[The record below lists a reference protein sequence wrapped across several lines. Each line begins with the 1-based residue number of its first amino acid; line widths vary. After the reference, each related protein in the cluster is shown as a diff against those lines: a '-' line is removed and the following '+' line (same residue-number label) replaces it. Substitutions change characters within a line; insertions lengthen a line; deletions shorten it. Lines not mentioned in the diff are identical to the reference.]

1 VSDIF
6 REVDE
11 EIRKERYATLWKK
24 YGAYVIALAVALVLA
39 VAGYQGWQQW
49 QRSQAL
55 SASDSYNAAVTQL
68 EQGNTEQGL
77 QQLGEMADPSGD
89 GYALLAAFRQAEL
102 LAEQGATDQAVQIWN
117 EIAGSGG
124 SDPLRQLADVFAV
137 MHQVDSGD
145 PDQLAGRLQPLAAEG
160 RPYRWTALEL
170 QATLA
175 HKQGDDDQAVE
186 LFKQIADGGDVP
198 PAQRRR
204 ATQML
209 ELLQE

>member
-1 VSDIF
+1 MSDIF

-24 YGAYVIALAVALVLA
+24 YGAYVIAAAVVLVLA

-55 SASDSYNAAVTQL
+55 SASDNYNAAVAQL

-77 QQLGEMADPSGD
+77 QQLSEMADPTGD

-102 LAEQGATDQAVQIWN
+102 LAEQGSTDEAVAIWN

-145 PDQLAGRLQPLAAEG
+145 PDQLAGRLQPLAAQDS
-160 RPYRWTALEL
+160 PYRWTALEL

-175 HKQGDDDQAVE
+175 HKQGDDEKAIE

>member
-1 VSDIF
+1 MSDIF

-24 YGAYVIALAVALVLA
+24 YGAYVIAGAVALVLA
-39 VAGYQGWQQW
+39 VAGWQGWQQW

-55 SASDSYNAAVTQL
+55 DASDRYNAAVEQL
-68 EQGNTEQGL
+68 RQGNTQQGL
-77 QQLGEMADPSGD
+77 RQLGELADPGGD
-89 GYALLAAFRQAEL
+89 GYGLLAAFRQAEL
-102 LAEQGATDQAVQIWN
+102 LAEQGDTEQAVQVWN
-117 EIAGSGG
+117 RIAGGG
-124 SDPLRQLADVFAV
+124 GNESLRELATVFAV

-145 PDQLAGRLQPLAAEG
+145 PDQLAGRLQPLASDDG
-160 RPYRWTALEL
+160 PYRWTALEL
-170 QATLA
+170 RATLA
-175 HKQGDDDQAVE
+175 HKRGDDDQAVE
-186 LFKQIADGGDVP
+186 LWKQIADGGDVP